1 MGVVSLFVQEQRSR
15 LNMFLHSRDEISQH
29 QSLLISN
36 EFAKSIQTNTDVRGD
51 VILLQRFR
59 AIFVL
64 LNEVYVVSVCY
75 IDDYQFD
82 AMRCCNNA
90 KSYVY

>member
-1 MGVVSLFVQEQRSR
+1 
-15 LNMFLHSRDEISQH
+15 MFLHARDEISQH
-29 QSLLISN
+29 QALLISN
-36 EFAKSIQTNTDVRGD
+36 QFAKSIQTNTAVRGD
-51 VILLQRFR
+51 LVLLERFR

-75 IDDYQFD
+75 VEDYPFD

-90 KSYVY
+90 KSYVI